1 MNQFYYELLH
11 FFYITHLKNC
21 VYQIIQYHNLVY
33 NLQNDKKPEFNNWQW
48 VSPQNVLNNIV
59 NFKKE
64 IYQKV
69 LKEFKLITV

>member
-1 MNQFYYELLH
+1 MPIKWFLFNFEGTDQE
-11 FFYITHLKNC
+11 
-21 VYQIIQYHNLVY
+21 V

-48 VSPQNVLNNIV
+48 VNPQNVLDNIV

-69 LKEFKLITV
+69 LEEFKLITL